1 LVHQIS
7 QPGSNQPALRRVLI
21 CSTHTAITPQSPFRG
36 KRYSGYSPLTKA
48 TVNKELVFGS
58 QVFKKSIEWEKY
70 NGENPFLK
78 ASRFKIKKGEKPG
91 SLTPEEVKA
100 IRDKI
105 SHPVKR
111 DMVDF
116 AYHTG
121 WRISEIRKLKHDDV
135 NLQEGKAWIIDPKNG
150 KPVELVLSDEANK
163 IISRQSKQGAFVFCH
178 KNGKPFKTNLH
189 AVIKNAARAAGVYL
203 PPRKA
208 WHIFRRTWASMF
220 QQHGGDVETM
230 RVQGNWKDYSMP
242 MWYADA
248 GNTEYRKGILNRIP
262 KLDGLGKKSD
272 IEPKIYNIK

>member
-1 LVHQIS
+1 M
-7 QPGSNQPALRRVLI
+7 I